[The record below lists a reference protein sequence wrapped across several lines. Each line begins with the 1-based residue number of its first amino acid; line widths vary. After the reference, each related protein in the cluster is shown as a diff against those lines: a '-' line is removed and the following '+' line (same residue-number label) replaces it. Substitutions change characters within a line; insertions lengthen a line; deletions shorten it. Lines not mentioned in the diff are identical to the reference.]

1 MKIFEIYDN
10 ENVLSIGVLLYYE
23 KEKTFII
30 ELQEYLD
37 EWNAPLLFSSLV
49 KRGIYSV
56 PRNLS
61 LTWVQGRIIPPGRQ
75 NISSILSTHKLKEY
89 DEMKFLEIS
98 EGRCSQDNM
107 YIRKLEV
114 IPPFLEERMNH
125 NLLDCTPIG
134 NHNLLCFFRD
144 NTVKKI
150 SLTEFTTY
158 TGIDKVLA
166 NDLLFKSCRLGTDGF
181 YITFNN
187 SIDIPSWTLYEKG
200 QLVPI
205 EYEDFLSFINNNL
218 VDTSASCALLECS
231 RQNLAYMVG
240 QDQLHPV
247 KENVKGNLYLK
258 KDVLGNMW

>member
-125 NLLDCTPIG
+125 NLLDCTPLG
-134 NHNLLCFFRD
+134 NNNLLCFFRD
-144 NTVKKI
+144 NTVKKV
-150 SLTEFTTY
+150 SLSDFTD
-158 TGIDKVLA
+158 IEKVEKILS
-166 NDLLFKSCRLGTDGF
+166 NSSLYDTCRLGTDGF

-187 SIDIPSWTLYEKG
+187 SIDIPAWALYEKG
-200 QLVPI
+200 QPI
-205 EYEDFLSFINNNL
+205 PLEYGDFLSFVNNNI
-218 VDTSASCALLECS
+218 VDTTESTGLLECS
-231 RQNLAYMVG
+231 RQNLAYMVS
-240 QDQLHPV
+240 QNQLAPV

-258 KDVLGNMW
+258 KDVVGKRW